1 MRSVSSG
8 TVAEEMRE
16 VGLDCESLRELFP
29 EGEVVLVIAV
39 LGLDV
44 AFQDRLGGLGADLSR
59 EVAELRIFEARLE
72 VGDIEVGVGVPT
84 EASGRKAVVENVQEP
99 VDGLGEG
106 DQLEAV
112 RQGEFFKVFEQN
124 MPQRGFLAIIKLN

>member
-1 MRSVSSG
+1 M
-8 TVAEEMRE
+8 
-16 VGLDCESLRELFP
+16 
-29 EGEVVLVIAV
+29 
-39 LGLDV
+39 
-44 AFQDRLGGLGADLSR
+44 
-59 EVAELRIFEARLE
+59 
-72 VGDIEVGVGVPT
+72 
-84 EASGRKAVVENVQEP
+84 ENVQEP